1 LNNLLLLN
9 HWPYDNL
16 HYNII
21 NVHKT
26 EKEKLMTL
34 KFCYQESDL
43 FSKKDGFPRKPFPNG
58 WKGEGGLY
66 AVGFTKRGLL
76 GTSLDAKR
84 IAEDISEQHCKAK
97 ATRLMTFTCAPPSQ
111 L

>member
-1 LNNLLLLN
+1 
-9 HWPYDNL
+9 
-16 HYNII
+16 
-21 NVHKT
+21 
-26 EKEKLMTL
+26 MTL